1 VPKGPQEQRVLTPEG
16 LQTTAQRRFLKQKF
30 LEWVRKGYAAMSK
43 RIGKSLVVNGVTL
56 VTEASW
62 NAELDAKHERLVE
75 WLKDQGLAGVLIR
88 RNENVAWVTGG
99 AVELRVLTPAETG
112 VASLLV
118 TATGKR
124 YYITTENEAP
134 RLHDEEFGALDFEPV
149 LFPWWADDTVAAATK
164 LAGGPLGSDMPGAGL
179 TPVNLYPLRAALC
192 ESEIARYR
200 WLGAETAAATVEALH
215 EVEPGLSEFDMEAI
229 TAAGL
234 LRRGIL
240 PSVALYAVDERIFS
254 YKHAVPRGRRLK
266 QYGMLNL
273 CSRKWGL
280 AISIT
285 RFIHFGALPQELAER
300 FNSAAHV
307 NAALLNA
314 SRAGTTSSELFK
326 VAQAAYSAEGFPG
339 EERFHHQGGPTG
351 YGEREWVATPQGTE
365 VVVDNQAFAWNPSI
379 RGGKVEDTVI
389 LHDGV
394 IENLTSTPELPVLA
408 EAAVE
413 GSSYAAAG
421 VLVK

>member
-1 VPKGPQEQRVLTPEG
+1 
-16 LQTTAQRRFLKQKF
+16 
-30 LEWVRKGYAAMSK
+30 MSK
-43 RIGKSLVVNGVTL
+43 RIGKSLLVNGATL
-56 VTEASW
+56 VSEAVW
-62 NAELDAKHERLVE
+62 NAELDGKHERLTE
-75 WLKDQGLAGVLIR
+75 WLKSQGLAGVLIR
-88 RNENVAWVTGG
+88 RNENVAWITGG
-99 AVELRVLTPAETG
+99 AVELRVLTPGETG

-118 TATGKR
+118 TAAGKR
-124 YYITTENEAP
+124 YYFTTENEAP

-149 LFPWWADDTVAAATK
+149 LFPWWADDTAAAAAK
-164 LAGGPLGSDMPGAGL
+164 LAGGTLGSDTPGVGTL
-179 TPVNLYPLRAALC
+179 VNLAFLRAALS
-192 ESEIARYR
+192 ESEITRYR
-200 WLGAETAAATVEALH
+200 WLGAETSASTVEALR
-215 EVEPGLSEFDMEAI
+215 EVEPGMSEYDMEAI
-229 TAAGL
+229 TEEGL

-240 PSVALYAVDERIFS
+240 PSVALYAVDERIFK

-285 RFIHFGALPQELAER
+285 RFIYFGALPEELAAR
-300 FNSAAHV
+300 FNSAARV

-314 SRAGTTSSELFK
+314 TRVGATSAQLFK
-326 VAQAAYSAEGFPG
+326 VAAAAYATEGYPG

-365 VVVDNQAFAWNPSI
+365 VVVDRQAFAWNPSI

-389 LHDGV
+389 LRDGS
-394 IENLTSTPELPVLA
+394 IENLTATPELPVLS
-408 EAAVE
+408 EAIVE
-413 GSSYAAAG
+413 GSTYAAAG

>member
-1 VPKGPQEQRVLTPEG
+1 
-16 LQTTAQRRFLKQKF
+16 
-30 LEWVRKGYAAMSK
+30 MSK
-43 RIGKSLVVNGVTL
+43 RIGKSLVVNGVRL
-56 VTEASW
+56 VTEAAW

-75 WLKDQGLAGVLIR
+75 WLKGQGLAGILIR

-99 AVELRVLTPAETG
+99 AVELRVLTPGETG

-118 TATGKR
+118 TATGNR
-124 YYITTENEAP
+124 YYFTTENEAP
-134 RLHDEEFGALDFEPV
+134 RMHDEEFGALDFEPV
-149 LFPWWADDTVAAATK
+149 LFPWWADDTIAAAAK
-164 LAGGPLGSDMPGAGL
+164 LVGGPLGSDTPGAGL
-179 TPVNLYPLRAALC
+179 APVNLYPLRAALC
-192 ESEIARYR
+192 DSEIARYR
-200 WLGAETAAATVEALH
+200 WLGAETVAATLEALH
-215 EVEPGLSEFDMEAI
+215 EVEPGLSEYDMEAI

-285 RFIHFGALPQELAER
+285 RFIHFGSLPQELAAR
-300 FNSAAHV
+300 FHSAARV

-314 SRAGTTSSELFK
+314 SRVGTTASELFK

-339 EERFHHQGGPTG
+339 EERFHHQGGAAG
-351 YGEREWVATPQGTE
+351 YGEREWLATPAGTE
-365 VVVDNQAFAWNPSI
+365 LVVNNQAFAWNPSI

-389 LHDGV
+389 LHDGA
-394 IENLTSTPELPVLA
+394 IENLTSTPELPLLA
-408 EAAVE
+408 DAVVE
-413 GSSYAAAG
+413 SSTYAAAG

>member
-1 VPKGPQEQRVLTPEG
+1 
-16 LQTTAQRRFLKQKF
+16 
-30 LEWVRKGYAAMSK
+30 MSR
-43 RIGKSLVVNGVTL
+43 RIGKSLVVNGATL
-56 VTEASW
+56 VTEAAW
-62 NAELDAKHERLVE
+62 NAELDAKHDRLVE
-75 WLKDQGLAGVLIR
+75 WMKGQGLAGVLIR

-99 AVELRVLTPAETG
+99 AVESRVLTPGETG

-118 TATGKR
+118 TAAGKR
-124 YYITTENEAP
+124 YYFTTENEAP

-149 LFPWWADDTVAAATK
+149 LFPWWADDTGGAAAK
-164 LAGGPLGSDMPGAGL
+164 LSGGPPGSDTPGAGFTL
-179 TPVNLYPLRAALC
+179 VNLAPLRAALS

-215 EVEPGLSEFDMEAI
+215 EVEPGLSEYDMEAI
-229 TAAGL
+229 TEAGL

-240 PSVALYAVDERIFS
+240 PSVALYAVDERIFK
-254 YKHAVPRGRRLK
+254 YKHAVPRGKRLK

-285 RFIHFGALPQELAER
+285 RFIHFDALPEELAAR
-300 FNSAAHV
+300 FNSAAQV

-314 SRAGTTSSELFK
+314 TRAGATSAKLFK
-326 VAQAAYSAEGFPG
+326 VAQAAYAAQGFPG

-351 YGEREWVATPQGTE
+351 YGEREWIATPQGTE
-365 VVVDNQAFAWNPSI
+365 VVVNNQAFAWNPSI

-389 LHDGV
+389 LRDGV
-394 IENLTSTPELPVLA
+394 IENLTSTPELPVLSDA
-408 EAAVE
+408 IVN
-413 GSSYAAAG
+413 GSTYAAAG